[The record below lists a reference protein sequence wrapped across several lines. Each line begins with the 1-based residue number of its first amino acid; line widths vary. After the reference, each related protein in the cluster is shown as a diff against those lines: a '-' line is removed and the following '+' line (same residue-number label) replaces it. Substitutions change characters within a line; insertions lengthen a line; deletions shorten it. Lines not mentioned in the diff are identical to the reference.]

1 MLEPPGRRSVQL
13 SLPFSL
19 GGPSREQPERPLSST
34 ARGVTDPRF
43 DNNARA
49 VPPAMIARRVTH
61 PSIQI
66 IPLAGLPEIAP
77 GDDLSRLIAE
87 AVKKQDLRVAEGDLF
102 VVAQK
107 IVSKA
112 EGRII
117 RLDSIQPSKRAE
129 QWAAEYQKDARVIEL
144 VLSEASRIV
153 RMERGV
159 IVAETQHGFVCAN
172 AGVDVSNAP
181 EGTAILL
188 PDDADRSARAL
199 QTRLEENFGVHVAVI
214 ISDSFGRPWREG
226 LVNVALG
233 VAGIAPLVD
242 YRGKRDAGGRTLQ
255 ATVIARADEL
265 AAAAELVMGKI
276 DRVPVAIVRGVAS
289 REESG
294 SGRDLI
300 RPAATDI
307 FR

>member
-1 MLEPPGRRSVQL
+1 M
-13 SLPFSL
+13 
-19 GGPSREQPERPLSST
+19 
-34 ARGVTDPRF
+34 
-43 DNNARA
+43 
-49 VPPAMIARRVTH
+49 ARRVSH
-61 PSIQI
+61 SSIQI
-66 IPLAGLPEIAP
+66 FPLAGLPEIAP
-77 GDDLSRLIAE
+77 GDDLSRRITE
-87 AVKKQDLRVAEGDLF
+87 AVKARSVPIAEGDVF

-107 IVSKA
+107 VVSKA
-112 EGRII
+112 EGRIV

-144 VLSEASRIV
+144 VLTEASRIV

-159 IVAETQHGFVCAN
+159 IVAETRHGFVCAN

-188 PDDADRSARAL
+188 PDDADRSARTL
-199 QTRLEENFGVHVAVI
+199 QGRLTKDFGVHIAVI
-214 ISDSFGRPWREG
+214 IADTFGRPWREG

-242 YRGKRDAGGRTLQ
+242 YRGTRDASGKTLQ
-255 ATVIARADEL
+255 ATVIARADEV
-265 AAAAELVMGKI
+265 AAAAELVMGKS

-289 REESG
+289 DERSG

>member
-1 MLEPPGRRSVQL
+1 L
-13 SLPFSL
+13 
-19 GGPSREQPERPLSST
+19 
-34 ARGVTDPRF
+34 
-43 DNNARA
+43 RA
-49 VPPAMIARRVTH
+49 VPH

-66 IPLAGLPEIAP
+66 IPLAELPEIAP

-87 AVKKQDLRVAEGDLF
+87 AVKKHDLRISEGDIF

-112 EGRII
+112 EGKIV

-129 QWAAEYQKDARVIEL
+129 QWAAEYQKDPRVIEL

-159 IVAETQHGFVCAN
+159 IVAETRHGFVCAN

-181 EGTAILL
+181 EETAILL
-188 PDDADRSARAL
+188 PDDADRSARVL
-199 QTRLEENFGVHVAVI
+199 QTQLKKDFGVHVAVI
-214 ISDSFGRPWREG
+214 IADSFGRPWREG

-233 VAGIAPLVD
+233 VAGIAPLLD
-242 YRGKRDAGGRTLQ
+242 YRGKRDASGKTLQ

-265 AAAAELVMGKI
+265 AAAAELVMGKT
-276 DRVPVAIVRGVAS
+276 DGVPVAIIRGVAAV
-289 REESG
+289 EESG

-300 RPAATDI
+300 RSAATDI

>member
-1 MLEPPGRRSVQL
+1 VS
-13 SLPFSL
+13 
-19 GGPSREQPERPLSST
+19 
-34 ARGVTDPRF
+34 
-43 DNNARA
+43 
-49 VPPAMIARRVTH
+49 H

-66 IPLAGLPEIAP
+66 IPVAQLPEIAP

-87 AVKKQDLRVAEGDLF
+87 AVKGQGLRISEGDIF
-102 VVAQK
+102 VLAQK

-112 EGRII
+112 EGKIV
-117 RLDSIQPSKRAE
+117 RLDSIVPSRRAE
-129 QWAAEYQKDARVIEL
+129 QWAADYQKDARVIEL

-159 IVAETQHGFVCAN
+159 IVAETRHGFVCAN

-199 QTRLEENFGVHVAVI
+199 QMQLKKDFGVHVAVI
-214 ISDSFGRPWREG
+214 IADTFGRPWREG

-233 VAGIAPLVD
+233 VAGMAPLVD
-242 YRGKRDAGGRTLQ
+242 YRGQRDASGKTLQ
-255 ATVIARADEL
+255 ATVIAKADEV
-265 AAAAELVMGKI
+265 AAAAGLVMGKT
-276 DRVPVAIVRGVAS
+276 DRVPVAILRGVVS
-289 REESG
+289 VEESG

-300 RPAATDI
+300 RSAATDI

>member
-1 MLEPPGRRSVQL
+1 MG
-13 SLPFSL
+13 
-19 GGPSREQPERPLSST
+19 
-34 ARGVTDPRF
+34 
-43 DNNARA
+43 
-49 VPPAMIARRVTH
+49 H

-66 IPLAGLPEIAP
+66 IPLVGLPEIAP
-77 GDDLSRLIAE
+77 GDDLSRLLLD
-87 AVKKQDLRVAEGDLF
+87 AVKRQDLRIGEGDLF

-112 EGRII
+112 EGKIV
-117 RLDSIQPSKRAE
+117 RLDSIQPSERAE
-129 QWAAEYQKDARVIEL
+129 RWAADYQKDPRVIEL
-144 VLSEASRIV
+144 VLTEASRIV

-159 IVAETQHGFVCAN
+159 IVAETRHGFVCAN

-181 EGTAILL
+181 DGTAILL
-188 PDDADRSARAL
+188 PDDPDRSARTL
-199 QTRLEENFGVHVAVI
+199 QARLEEHLGVHVAVI

-242 YRGKRDAGGRTLQ
+242 YRGQHDASGKTLQ

-276 DRVPVAIVRGVAS
+276 DRVPVAIVQGAAS
-289 REESG
+289 AEESG

-300 RPAATDI
+300 RPAAADL

>member
-1 MLEPPGRRSVQL
+1 
-13 SLPFSL
+13 
-19 GGPSREQPERPLSST
+19 
-34 ARGVTDPRF
+34 
-43 DNNARA
+43 
-49 VPPAMIARRVTH
+49 MIARRVTH

-242 YRGKRDAGGRTLQ
+242 YRGKRDASGKTLQ

>member
-1 MLEPPGRRSVQL
+1 VS
-13 SLPFSL
+13 F
-19 GGPSREQPERPLSST
+19 
-34 ARGVTDPRF
+34 GVAGPRF
-43 DNNARA
+43 ENNARSA
-49 VPPAMIARRVTH
+49 NCYDCAPAPAARRMKNC
-61 PSIQI
+61 IQI

-87 AVKKQDLRVAEGDLF
+87 AVKRQDVRISDGDIF
-102 VVAQK
+102 VVAHK

-112 EGRII
+112 EGKIV

-144 VLSEASRIV
+144 VLGEASRIV

-159 IVAETQHGFVCAN
+159 IVAETRHGFVCAN

-188 PDDADRSARAL
+188 PEDADRSARAL
-199 QTRLEENFGVHVAVI
+199 QTQLKKDFGVHVAVI
-214 ISDSFGRPWREG
+214 IADSFGRPWREG

-242 YRGKRDAGGRTLQ
+242 YRGKRDASGRTLQ
-255 ATVIARADEL
+255 ATVIAKADEL
-265 AAAAELVMGKI
+265 AAAAELVMGKT
-276 DRVPVAIVRGVAS
+276 DRVPVAILRGVAS
-289 REESG
+289 GEESG

>member
-1 MLEPPGRRSVQL
+1 MP
-13 SLPFSL
+13 
-19 GGPSREQPERPLSST
+19 
-34 ARGVTDPRF
+34 
-43 DNNARA
+43 
-49 VPPAMIARRVTH
+49 H

-66 IPLAGLPEIAP
+66 IPLAELPEIAR

-87 AVKKQDLRVAEGDLF
+87 AVKRQDLRISEGNIF

-112 EGRII
+112 EGQIV

-159 IVAETQHGFVCAN
+159 IVAETRHGFVCAN

-181 EGTAILL
+181 DETAILL

-199 QTRLEENFGVHVAVI
+199 QTQLKKDFGVHVAVI
-214 ISDSFGRPWREG
+214 IADSFGRPWREG

-233 VAGIAPLVD
+233 HTP
-242 YRGKRDAGGRTLQ
+242 
-255 ATVIARADEL
+255 
-265 AAAAELVMGKI
+265 
-276 DRVPVAIVRGVAS
+276 
-289 REESG
+289 
-294 SGRDLI
+294 
-300 RPAATDI
+300 
-307 FR
+307 

>member
-1 MLEPPGRRSVQL
+1 VG
-13 SLPFSL
+13 
-19 GGPSREQPERPLSST
+19 
-34 ARGVTDPRF
+34 
-43 DNNARA
+43 
-49 VPPAMIARRVTH
+49 H

-77 GDDLSRLIAE
+77 GDDLSPLILDA
-87 AVKKQDLRVAEGDLF
+87 ARKQDLRIGEGDVF

-112 EGRII
+112 EGRIV
-117 RLDSIQPSKRAE
+117 RLDSIRPSERAE
-129 QWAAEYQKDARVIEL
+129 RWAAEYQKDPRVIEL
-144 VLSEASRIV
+144 VLAEASRIV

-159 IVAETQHGFVCAN
+159 IVAETRHGFVCAN

-181 EGTAILL
+181 DGVAILL
-188 PDDADRSARAL
+188 PDDPDRSARAL
-199 QTRLEENFGVHVAVI
+199 QARLEAHLGVHVAVV

-242 YRGKRDAGGRTLQ
+242 YRGQRDASGRTLQ

-276 DRVPVAIVRGVAS
+276 DRVPVAIVRGAAAS
-289 REESG
+289 AEESG

>member
-1 MLEPPGRRSVQL
+1 VG
-13 SLPFSL
+13 
-19 GGPSREQPERPLSST
+19 
-34 ARGVTDPRF
+34 
-43 DNNARA
+43 
-49 VPPAMIARRVTH
+49 H

-77 GDDLSRLIAE
+77 GDDLSPLILDA
-87 AVKKQDLRVAEGDLF
+87 ARKQDLRIGEGDVF

-112 EGRII
+112 EGRIV
-117 RLDSIQPSKRAE
+117 RLDSIRPSERAE
-129 QWAAEYQKDARVIEL
+129 RWAAEYQKDPRVIEL
-144 VLSEASRIV
+144 VLAEASRIV

-159 IVAETQHGFVCAN
+159 IVAETRHGFVCAN

-181 EGTAILL
+181 DGVAILL
-188 PDDADRSARAL
+188 PDDPDRSARAL
-199 QTRLEENFGVHVAVI
+199 QARLEAHLGVHVAVV

-242 YRGKRDAGGRTLQ
+242 YRGQRDASGKTLQ

-276 DRVPVAIVRGVAS
+276 DRVPVAIVRGAATS
-289 REESG
+289 EESG
-294 SGRDLI
+294 SGQDLI
-300 RPAATDI
+300 RPAATDL

>member
-1 MLEPPGRRSVQL
+1 
-13 SLPFSL
+13 
-19 GGPSREQPERPLSST
+19 
-34 ARGVTDPRF
+34 
-43 DNNARA
+43 
-49 VPPAMIARRVTH
+49 
-61 PSIQI
+61 
-66 IPLAGLPEIAP
+66 
-77 GDDLSRLIAE
+77 
-87 AVKKQDLRVAEGDLF
+87 VKKQDLRVAEGDLF

-107 IVSKA
+107 VVSKA
-112 EGRII
+112 EGKII

-129 QWAAEYQKDARVIEL
+129 EWAAEYQKDARVIEL

-159 IVAETQHGFVCAN
+159 IVAETRHGFVCAN
-172 AGVDVSNAP
+172 AGVDASNAP
-181 EGTAILL
+181 AGTAILL

-199 QTRLEENFGVHVAVI
+199 QTCLKKDFGVHVAVI
-214 ISDSFGRPWREG
+214 VADSFGRPWREG

-276 DRVPVAIVRGVAS
+276 ERVPVAIVRGVAS
-289 REESG
+289 REEPG

-300 RPAATDI
+300 RPAATDL

>member
-1 MLEPPGRRSVQL
+1 
-13 SLPFSL
+13 
-19 GGPSREQPERPLSST
+19 
-34 ARGVTDPRF
+34 
-43 DNNARA
+43 
-49 VPPAMIARRVTH
+49 VPH
-61 PSIQI
+61 SSIQI
-66 IPLAGLPEIAP
+66 IPLAGLPEIVP
-77 GDDLSRLIAE
+77 GADLSRLIAE
-87 AVKKQDLRVAEGDLF
+87 AVKKQDLRVTEGDLF

-112 EGRII
+112 EGKTV
-117 RLDSIQPSKRAE
+117 RLDSIQPSERAE
-129 QWAAEYQKDARVIEL
+129 RWAAEYQKDPRVIEL

-159 IVAETQHGFVCAN
+159 IVAETRHGFVCAN

-199 QTRLEENFGVHVAVI
+199 QARLEEYFGVYVAVI

-233 VAGIAPLVD
+233 MAGIAPLVD
-242 YRGKRDAGGRTLQ
+242 YRGTRDASGKTLQ

-265 AAAAELVMGKI
+265 AAAAELVMGKT

-289 REESG
+289 GKETG

-300 RPAATDI
+300 RPAATDL